1 MIPWKH
7 LGTAKTSRNGAEL
20 RLYQRDKEFSIKA
33 DSQELMNSQVH
44 GSEDA
49 LAKLAC
55 EKITNHP
62 EVRVLVGGLGLGYT
76 LRAALNELK
85 RDAKVVVAEIVP
97 EVLEWN
103 QKFLGHLADHP
114 LEDGRVEVQLEDVAE
129 VIKADRNYYNAIM
142 LDVDNGPQAM
152 FQEGNDWVY
161 TNNGLQTSF
170 DALRPKG
177 VLSIW
182 STDSDPAFTKRLIR
196 TGFKVEEVKAR
207 ARSGRKGGGHYFVWV
222 ATRP

>member
-1 MIPWKH
+1 LIPWKH

-20 RLYQRDKEFSIKA
+20 RLYQRDNEFSIKA

>member
-85 RDAKVVVAEIVP
+85 HDAKVVVAEIVP

-196 TGFKVEEVKAR
+196 PGFKVEEVKAR

-222 ATRP
+222 ASRP

>member
-1 MIPWKH
+1 LIPWIL
-7 LGTAKTSRNGAEL
+7 LGTAQTSRNGEQL
-20 RLYQRDKEFSIKA
+20 RLYQRDTEFSIKA

-55 EKITNHP
+55 EKITNYP
-62 EVRVLVGGLGLGYT
+62 DVRVLVGGLGLGYT

-85 RDAKVVVAEIVP
+85 RDAEVVVAEIVP

-103 QKFLGHLADHP
+103 QKFLGHLAEHP
-114 LEDGRVEVQLEDVAE
+114 LEDGRVKVQLEDVAE
-129 VIKADRNYYNAIM
+129 VIKAGRNDYNAIM

-152 FQEGNDWVY
+152 FQEGNDWIY

-182 STDSDPAFTKRLIR
+182 STDPDPAFTKRLIR
-196 TGFKVEEVKAR
+196 TGFKAEEVKVR

>member
-1 MIPWKH
+1 MIPWIL
-7 LGTAKTSRNGAEL
+7 LGTAQTSRNGEQL
-20 RLYQRDKEFSIKA
+20 RLYQRDTEFSIKA

-55 EKITNHP
+55 EKITNYP
-62 EVRVLVGGLGLGYT
+62 DVRVLVGGLGLGYT

-85 RDAKVVVAEIVP
+85 RDAEVVVAEIVP

-103 QKFLGHLADHP
+103 QKFLGHLAEHP
-114 LEDGRVEVQLEDVAE
+114 LEDGRVKVQLEDVAE
-129 VIKADRNYYNAIM
+129 VIKAGRNDYNAIM

-152 FQEGNDWVY
+152 FQEGNDWIY

-182 STDSDPAFTKRLIR
+182 STDPDPAFTKRLIR
-196 TGFKVEEVKAR
+196 TGFKAEEVKVR

>member
-1 MIPWKH
+1 MIPWIH
-7 LGTAKTSRNGAEL
+7 LGTAQTSRNGAEL
-20 RLYQRDKEFSIKA
+20 RLYQRDNEFSIKA

-55 EKITNHP
+55 EKITNYP
-62 EVRVLVGGLGLGYT
+62 EVRALVGGLGLGYT

-85 RDAKVVVAEIVP
+85 SDAEVVVAEIVP

-114 LEDGRVEVQLEDVAE
+114 LEDGRVKVQLEDVAQ
-129 VIKADRNYYNAIM
+129 VIKDGRNAYNAIM

-152 FQEGNDWVY
+152 FQEGNDWIY

-182 STDSDPAFTKRLIR
+182 STDPDPAFTKRLIR
-196 TGFKVEEVKAR
+196 TGFKAEAVKVR

>member
-85 RDAKVVVAEIVP
+85 HDAKVVVAEIVP

>member
-1 MIPWKH
+1 MIPWIL
-7 LGTAKTSRNGAEL
+7 LGTAATSRNGAEL
-20 RLYQRDKEFSIKA
+20 RLYQRDNEFSIKA

-44 GSEDA
+44 GSEDV
-49 LAKLAC
+49 LAKRAC
-55 EKITNHP
+55 EKIANHP

-85 RDAKVVVAEIVP
+85 PGASVVVSEIVP

-114 LEDGRVEVQLEDVAE
+114 LNDDRVTVQLTDVAE
-129 VIKADRNYYNAIM
+129 MIKSGQGDYNAIM

-152 FQEGNDWVY
+152 FQEGNDWIY
-161 TNNGLQTSF
+161 TNRGLESTF

-182 STDSDPAFTKRLIR
+182 STDPDPAFTRRLIR
-196 TGFKVEEVKAR
+196 VGFKVEEVKAR
-207 ARSGRKGGGHYFVWV
+207 VRSGRKGGGHYYVWV
-222 ATRP
+222 ATRD

>member
-1 MIPWKH
+1 MIPWIL
-7 LGTAKTSRNGAEL
+7 LGTAQTSRNGEQL
-20 RLYQRDKEFSIKA
+20 RLYQRDTEFSIKA

-55 EKITNHP
+55 EKITNYP
-62 EVRVLVGGLGLGYT
+62 DVRVLVGGLGLGYT

-85 RDAKVVVAEIVP
+85 RDAEVVVAEIVP

-103 QKFLGHLADHP
+103 QKFLGHLAEHP
-114 LEDGRVEVQLEDVAE
+114 LEDGRVKVQLEDVAE
-129 VIKADRNYYNAIM
+129 AIKAGRNDYNAIM

-152 FQEGNDWVY
+152 FQEGNDWIY

-182 STDSDPAFTKRLIR
+182 STDPDPAFTKRLIR
-196 TGFKVEEVKAR
+196 TGFKAEEVKVR